1 MEKNPN
7 TYNLLKNEII
17 VDSPDDLRVV
27 LVEHGVNVSDWK
39 HELSH
44 KTVDDLWQEIIG
56 NEASITLENGEIFR
70 NIEVVRAKA
79 FALIEGSPHMLCEY
93 QQYDGCEMQR
103 RTTKSSFSEKK
114 IPDESIETVLARA
127 LGEELGVD
135 FLAENLC
142 GLEQIPK
149 FSVRE
154 SRAFPSLQTKYSFY
168 DAQIELL
175 GEQIKPEYK
184 EEQPEKGKTNYF
196 FWEEIQ

>member
-1 MEKNPN
+1 MIEKFKMD
-7 TYNLLKNEII
+7 NLPKNEII
-17 VDSPDDLRVV
+17 IESVDTLQNT
-27 LVEHGVNVSDWK
+27 LIEYGVDISNWK
-39 HELSH
+39 HESAN
-44 KTVDDLWQEIIG
+44 KTVDDLWREITDG
-56 NEASITLENGEIFR
+56 EARISFENGEIFR

-79 FALIEGSPHMLCEY
+79 FALIEGSPYMLCEY